1 MCRVLLLWPGTD
13 GAAAGNFGVP
23 QLVTM
28 ATYLRAKT
36 GAAITIVDLVAERVL
51 GPVSLSSLATAP
63 DGEPYDVVA
72 FSIYASFDYL
82 KCHAIAELLR
92 PLLPDATFVAGGYH
106 ASARPTDVVYDG
118 SPFDVCVVGEGE
130 RPMVTLIESVKGGA
144 PLRQVVLGPD
154 AIASLDDE
162 LPPTDWSYLDRY
174 RPIARKVA
182 GQLQLYFSRGC
193 PFDCVFCMERA
204 KREVSW
210 RSYSVERAIDE
221 LERLHAFVGLEGFT
235 VYIADA
241 LFGMRA
247 KWRREMLEAMAR
259 RGLPAEKF
267 WLLIRVDMLDR
278 DDLRLF
284 GEANCGLGFG
294 LESGDPAQLAVI
306 RKAGRLDTY
315 LDKMREVARHALE
328 LDVPWGANVIVGH
341 PGETEES
348 LRTSAAYLR
357 ELFLGDPRGTT
368 GFLSVDPFRLY
379 PGSPIDDERAAFE
392 QRFGCT
398 FHRPE
403 WWRDGDQELL
413 SEWVDPSARLSYVE
427 RSALTHELLG
437 PVLRELPRHFS
448 YRGKARRYFLRA
460 AEEQVENRSASYRAH
475 FRDRYYAWN
484 GYLGRRRAARAERRT
499 DRELAAMMLELRAPA
514 VARAGQVAGLD
525 PSLAYHA
532 RILAAL
538 VRVPRE
544 RMVPLDQVLASARD
558 QVIALDESGEATV
571 SALHAYALVARHAE
585 VHEGARVLDLGA
597 GTGYGCAFFAELAG
611 PTGRVLG
618 LELDPALVALA
629 DEALGERPSARVAQ
643 GDALSPERLAAP
655 DVLAL
660 APTHA
665 VAGFALPTEAAL
677 EALAAALPPD
687 TVIVVPVARP
697 TPDAE
702 TGRPSQRLVRAVRTA
717 DGLAVTE
724 LEPVLYVRARSLAD
738 LPSREPREPHEPH
751 EPPSEHERDAAPRPR
766 RSLPV
771 VSASEVGE

>member
-1 MCRVLLLWPGTD
+1 MASLRVLLLWPGTD

-28 ATYLRAKT
+28 ATYLREKT
-36 GAAITIVDLVAERVL
+36 GAAITIVDLVAERAI

-63 DGEPYDVVA
+63 DGQPFDVVA

-82 KCHAIAELLR
+82 KCQAIAELVR
-92 PLLPDATFVAGGYH
+92 PLLPHALFVAGGYH

-130 RPMVTLIESVKGGA
+130 RPMVTVLESVKGGA

-162 LPPTDWSYLDRY
+162 LPPTDWSLLARY
-174 RPIARKVA
+174 QPVARRVA

-210 RSYSVERAIDE
+210 RSYSVERATDE
-221 LERLHAFVGLEGFT
+221 LRRLHAFVGLQGFT
-235 VYIADA
+235 VYVADA

-259 RGLPAEKF
+259 DPLPAEKY

-278 DDLRLF
+278 DDLELF
-284 GEANCGLGFG
+284 RDANCGLGFG

-315 LDKMREVARHALE
+315 LDKMRDVARHARE

-357 ELFLGDPRGTT
+357 ELFLGDPAGTT

-379 PGSPIDDERAAFE
+379 PGSPIDDERASFE
-392 QRFGCT
+392 QRFGCK

-437 PVLRELPRHFS
+437 PVLREIPRRFA
-448 YRGKARRYFLRA
+448 YQGKARRYFLRA
-460 AEEQVENRSASYRAH
+460 AEEQVENLSASYRGH

-484 GYLGRRRAARAERRT
+484 AYLGKGRAARAERRA
-499 DRELAAMMLELRAPA
+499 DRELAALMRELREPA
-514 VARAGQVAGLD
+514 ALRAAEIAGLE
-525 PSLAYHA
+525 PSRPYHA
-532 RILAAL
+532 RILWAL
-538 VRVPRE
+538 SALPRE
-544 RMVPLDQVLASARD
+544 RWVPLDQVLPSARD
-558 QVIALDESGEATV
+558 QAIALDATGEASV
-571 SALHAYALVARHAE
+571 SALHAYALAARHAE
-585 VHEGARVLDLGA
+585 VPLGGRVLDLGA
-597 GTGYGCAFFAELAG
+597 GTGYGTAFFAELVG
-611 PTGRVLG
+611 PTGAVLG

-629 DEALGERPSARVAQ
+629 EEELAPREHARVAQ
-643 GDALSPERLAAP
+643 GDALAPERLSAP

-665 VAGFALPTEAAL
+665 VAGFALPSMDAL
-677 EALAAALPPD
+677 GGLARALPPD
-687 TVIVVPVARP
+687 TVIVVPVASAELDP
-697 TPDAE
+697 E
-702 TGRPSQRLVRAVRTA
+702 TGRPSQRLVRAVRTRE
-717 DGLAVTE
+717 GLTAAE
-724 LEPVLYVRARSLAD
+724 LDPVLYVRARAPAD
-738 LPSREPREPHEPH
+738 LPA
-751 EPPSEHERDAAPRPR
+751 PPAPRASSTPLSSAGTPSR

-771 VSASEVGE
+771 VG